1 MNELTLEDLVSE
13 TDDFEPEAIEL
24 VLNRVDEFDALG
36 FGIDVVDWEVI
47 GVGNSKQVGVLFDM
61 KNDRYGYYTDM
72 ATTVLVLLDKTY
84 AELSDWGNCWDD
96 CPEVLQSTDE

>member
-24 VLNRVDEFDALG
+24 VLNRVNEFDALG

-47 GVGNSKQVGVLFDM
+47 GAGSSKQVGVLFDM
-61 KNDRYGYYTDM
+61 KNDRYGYYTDNGQ
-72 ATTVLVLLDKTY
+72 TVLVKLDKTY
-84 AELSDWGNCWDD
+84 TELSDWGNCWDD

>member
-24 VLNRVDEFDALG
+24 VLNRVDEYDVLG
-36 FGIDVVDWEVI
+36 FGINCVDWEVI
-47 GVGNSKQVGVLFDM
+47 GTGNSKQVGVLFDM
-61 KNDRYGYYTDM
+61 KNDRYGYYTDNGQ
-72 ATTVLVLLDKTY
+72 TVLIKLDKTY
-84 AELSDWGNCWDD
+84 NSLSDWGNCWDD